1 MSGRDLPSGLATV
14 GNTASAR
21 HRRAPSLSLAKGW
34 GGQLVTLDR
43 GIPGAVLIP
52 KQPDGPMMIR
62 ETTVPYCVGTQY
74 ASRLN

>member
-1 MSGRDLPSGLATV
+1 VAVIYLLDLPPWVTRPAHVTDGHL
-14 GNTASAR
+14 
-21 HRRAPSLSLAKGW
+21 LSLAKGW

-74 ASRLN
+74 AARLN